1 MTQDGAISMD
11 VAGIHIIIIIN
22 ATGII
27 LFTLLLILLLG
38 KLKLPGL
45 VMT

>member
-1 MTQDGAISMD
+1 MTQDCAIPMD
-11 VAGIHIIIIIN
+11 LVSIHIILIIN

-27 LFTLLLILLLG
+27 FFTLLLILLLG